1 MRQNGL
7 LDGAERLRT
16 RLGQGGILACPGAP
30 DALTARMVAQAGFEA
45 VYMTGLGA
53 TAVRLG
59 TPDLGLMTQSE
70 MADHARAMVRAAD
83 LPVIADADT
92 GYGGP
97 LNVRRMLQDYAL
109 AGVAALHIEDQESP
123 KRCGQLAGVR
133 LIARDQATARLR
145 SAVAAR
151 EEMRV
156 PTLLIG
162 RTDALQP
169 EGMARALDRAKA
181 YRDTGVDL
189 VFVDGVKTRAEVEDI
204 AQGLQGPKVV
214 SLVDGTD
221 AALLTLPELQE
232 MGFTVALYAVTALFA
247 AIAGTRTALAQL
259 SQSQRPPNP
268 PTASYNDYAQVVDL
282 TGHQSFSHTHE
293 VEGRESWHYQ

>member
-1 MRQNGL
+1 MMRQAGL
-7 LDGAERLRT
+7 LDGAERLRA
-16 RLGQGGILACPGAP
+16 RLAEGGLLTCPGAA
-30 DALTARMVAQAGFEA
+30 DALSARLVSEAGFSA

-53 TAVRLG
+53 TASRLG

-70 MADHARAMVRAAD
+70 MADQARAMVRACD

-97 LNVRRMLQDYAL
+97 LNVRRTIQDYAM

-133 LIARDQATARLR
+133 LVSPVQAVDRLR
-145 SAVAAR
+145 AAVAAR
-151 EEMRV
+151 SEMKV
-156 PTLLIG
+156 QTVLIG

-169 EGMARALDRAKA
+169 EGLSAALDRAKA

-189 VFVDGVKTRAEVEDI
+189 VFIDGVKTRAEVGAI
-204 AQGLQGPKVV
+204 ARGLEGPKVI

-221 AALLTLPELQE
+221 AATLGFVELEE
-232 MGFTVALYAVTALFA
+232 MGFSIALYAVTALFG
-247 AIAGTRTALAQL
+247 AIAGMRMALSGL
-259 SQSQRPPNP
+259 HRDQRPADP
-268 PTASYNDYAQVVDL
+268 PPATYADYARIVDL
-282 TGHQSFSHTHE
+282 QAYQRFSHDHE
-293 VEGRESWHYQ
+293 NQF

>member
-1 MRQNGL
+1 MMRQAGL
-7 LDGAERLRT
+7 LDGADRLRV
-16 RLGQGGILACPGAP
+16 RLAEGGLLTCPGAA
-30 DALTARMVAQAGFEA
+30 DALSARLVAEAGFSA

-53 TAVRLG
+53 TASRLG

-70 MADHARAMVRAAD
+70 MADQARAMVRACE

-97 LNVRRMLQDYAL
+97 LNVRRTIQDYAM

-133 LIARDQATARLR
+133 LISLAQAVDRLR
-145 SAVAAR
+145 AAVAAR
-151 EEMRV
+151 SEMQV
-156 PTLLIG
+156 QTVLIG

-169 EGMARALDRAKA
+169 EGLSAALDRAKA

-189 VFVDGVKTRAEVEDI
+189 VFIDGVKTRAEVDAI
-204 AQGLQGPKVV
+204 ARGIDGPKVI

-221 AALLTLPELQE
+221 AATLGFPDLQE
-232 MGFTVALYAVTALFA
+232 MGFSIALYAVTALFG
-247 AIAGTRTALAQL
+247 AIAGMRMALTGLQRD
-259 SQSQRPPNP
+259 QRPANP
-268 PTASYNDYAQVVDL
+268 PPATYADYARIVDL
-282 TGHQSFSHTHE
+282 HAYQRFSHDHE
-293 VEGRESWHYQ
+293 DQS